1 MEERLE
7 TLMRIVVLII
17 SGIVLA
23 VWRYFI
29 FVLVFVNF
37 FYTLFAGK
45 RLKQLAELSEIWNTQ
60 FYTFQRYMVF
70 LTNKRPFPFKSL
82 ERSISKF
89 EK

>member
-1 MEERLE
+1 MSERLE

-29 FVLVFVNF
+29 FVLTVINF

-60 FYTFQRYMVF
+60 FYAFQKYMVF